1 MQDPNRMAGFEPTN
15 NFYDEPEYMEDTD
28 TGSLFDDSWDSE
40 MISEDLSYVFE
51 GDNV

>member
-28 TGSLFDDSWDSE
+28 TGSLFDENPFSDQ
-40 MISEDLSYVFE
+40 EDAYAMAK
-51 GDNV
+51 DNV